1 MIYKSYQVEQNINLI
16 KEKLVLIYG
25 ENLSLID
32 DLKNIIKVSQNNLEI
47 ISNFQDDI
55 LKNQEQ
61 FFKDILNLSLF
72 EKNKIFF
79 IINAS
84 DKILPLIHEV
94 EKKIDDQKIF
104 VFADLLDKKSKIR
117 NYFEKSKHTGI
128 IPCYPDNEITLRKIV
143 TEKLKNFK
151 NLNTENINLILESSN
166 MNRMKLKNELEK
178 ILFFFTN
185 KELQKDKLISL
196 LNLRE
201 NENFNDLKDEAIIGN
216 INETN
221 KLINDTVLE
230 PEKNILYINLINQ
243 RFNKIS
249 EALYNSKNNSLENAI
264 DSLKPPI
271 FWKDKPKF
279 KVQAKKWSLKKIKE
293 VLNKTYNLELKIKS
307 NSLINHK
314 VLIKKLIID
323 ICVMANS

>member
-1 MIYKSYQVEQNINLI
+1 MNL
-16 KEKLVLIYG
+16 
-25 ENLSLID
+25 
-32 DLKNIIKVSQNNLEI
+32 
-47 ISNFQDDI
+47 
-55 LKNQEQ
+55 
-61 FFKDILNLSLF
+61 
-72 EKNKIFF
+72 
-79 IINAS
+79 
-84 DKILPLIHEV
+84 
-94 EKKIDDQKIF
+94 
-104 VFADLLDKKSKIR
+104 R
-117 NYFEKSKHTGI
+117 
-128 IPCYPDNEITLRKIV
+128 DNEY
-143 TEKLKNFK
+143 
-151 NLNTENINLILESSN
+151 
-166 MNRMKLKNELEK
+166 
-178 ILFFFTN
+178 
-185 KELQKDKLISL
+185 
-196 LNLRE
+196 
-201 NENFNDLKDEAIIGN
+201 FNDLKDEAIIGN